1 MYVCLIT
8 VTARTSI
15 KVQDSAASESDHL
28 ETFEDERT
36 FERADK
42 RAALPRIPSRI
53 VDLDQSQ
60 SIGPDDW
67 YCDARIRKWVM
78 LLGM

>member
-1 MYVCLIT
+1 M
-8 VTARTSI
+8 AQTSI
-15 KVQDSAASESDHL
+15 RVQDSAKGEFDYAEK
-28 ETFEDERT
+28 FEDERT
-36 FERADK
+36 VEHADE
-42 RAALPRIPSRI
+42 RAALPRIPLGI

-60 SIGPDDW
+60 SSGLADW